1 MNGRFFIA
9 IKFLRYASLALLGKA
24 YMKHW
29 LPIIRFLAARLAI
42 YLAAVAVAY
51 VLASVFATQSV
62 VSSLAGMGLVLSLGE
77 RLSMTVRDLG
87 GMAGMFLPMV
97 AFGLLIAFM
106 TTALICRYKGQ
117 WRTPLYTLA
126 GAVAVV
132 CIHLALNAAFGVTP
146 IAVARTPLGLLSQ
159 ALAGAAGGLTYL
171 VLSRR
176 HESIS

>member
-1 MNGRFFIA
+1 
-9 IKFLRYASLALLGKA
+9 
-24 YMKHW
+24 MKHW
-29 LPIIRFLAARLAI
+29 LPIIRFLAGRLAV

-62 VSSLAGMGLVLSLGE
+62 VSSLAGMGLELSFGE

-117 WRTPLYTLA
+117 WRIPLYVLT

-132 CIHLALNAAFGVTP
+132 CVHLALNAAFGVTP
-146 IAVARTPLGLLSQ
+146 IAVARTPVGLLLQ
-159 ALAGAAGGLTYL
+159 GLAGAAGGLTYL
-171 VLSRR
+171 VLSRKQQ
-176 HESIS
+176 SIIE

>member
-1 MNGRFFIA
+1 
-9 IKFLRYASLALLGKA
+9 
-24 YMKHW
+24 MKHW
-29 LPIIRFLAARLAI
+29 LPIIRFLAGRLAI

-51 VLASVFATQSV
+51 ALASVFATQSV
-62 VSSLAGMGLVLSLGE
+62 VSSLAGMGLVLSFSE
-77 RLSMTVRDLG
+77 RLSMTIRDLG

-117 WRTPLYTLA
+117 WRTPLYILA

-132 CIHLALNAAFGVTP
+132 CVHLALNAAFGVTP
-146 IAVARTPLGLLSQ
+146 IAVARTPSGLLLQ

-171 VLSRR
+171 RLSRK
-176 HESIS
+176 HLSIS

>member
-1 MNGRFFIA
+1 
-9 IKFLRYASLALLGKA
+9 
-24 YMKHW
+24 MKHW
-29 LPIIRFLAARLAI
+29 LPIIRFLAGRLAI

-126 GAVAVV
+126 GAIAVV
-132 CIHLALNAAFGVTP
+132 CVHLALNAAFGVTP
-146 IAVARTPLGLLSQ
+146 IAVARTSTGLLSQ

>member
-1 MNGRFFIA
+1 
-9 IKFLRYASLALLGKA
+9 
-24 YMKHW
+24 MKHW

-62 VSSLAGMGLVLSLGE
+62 VSSLAGMGLALSFSE

-117 WRTPLYTLA
+117 WRTPLYILA
-126 GAVAVV
+126 GAVAVICV
-132 CIHLALNAAFGVTP
+132 HLGLKAAFGINPVA
-146 IAVARTPLGLLSQ
+146 IARTPVGLMLQ
-159 ALAGAAGGLTYL
+159 GLAGAGGGLTYL
-171 VLSRR
+171 LLSRK
-176 HESIS
+176 HQSIG